1 MVQARLLLPIALSV
15 ALPALAAPAVPGA
28 ADAGPRTVRKSR
40 AVFGAVVEILASVPA
55 RDGAGAPA
63 EAAPFEAAPFETA
76 LDEVARVEALVDEDN
91 PKSGVA
97 RINAAAGGA
106 PVVVDPELFS
116 VLSEAVRL
124 AKLTKG
130 AFDVTAAAY
139 DAAWRFGGD
148 TAPTVDPASGE
159 ADGRDAV
166 PTKRDIDRMRALVGV
181 DDLVLDPAARTV
193 RLKQA
198 GARIGLRTV
207 ARGYA
212 LERGAAVLEAAGVS
226 SFVVSA
232 GGDLV
237 VRGQKGD
244 RPWMVG
250 VQDPRAAGHFAALPA
265 TDKAVMT
272 TGDYEAFFFDGGVRY
287 HNVIDPRT
295 GQPATKCRSV
305 TVLAKDALVAE
316 ALSRAVF
323 VLGARDGIALVER
336 LKDVDAVVVTA
347 DNRVVA
353 SRGIKDVLQHRPP
366 TDGP

>member
-1 MVQARLLLPIALSV
+1 MHAARLLFPVVLSV
-15 ALPALAAPAVPGA
+15 ALPALAAAPAVPGD
-28 ADAGPRTVRKSR
+28 ADASPRTVRKSR
-40 AVFGAVVEILASVPA
+40 AVFGAMVEIIASVPA
-55 RDGAGAPA
+55 ADATGAS
-63 EAAPFEAAPFETA
+63 APFDAAF
-76 LDEVARVEALVDEDN
+76 DEVARVEAMVDEDN

-106 PVVVDPELFS
+106 AVVIEPELFT

-139 DAAWRFGGD
+139 DAAWRFGSD
-148 TAPTVDPASGE
+148 AAPTVDPASGE
-159 ADGRDAV
+159 ADGREPV
-166 PTKRDIDRMRALVGV
+166 PAKRDIDRVRSLVGV
-181 DDLVLDPAARTV
+181 DDLILDAAARTA

-198 GARIGLRTV
+198 GARIGLRAV

-212 LERGAAVLEAAGVS
+212 LERGAAVLENAGIVD
-226 SFVVSA
+226 FVIAA
-232 GGDLV
+232 GGDLI
-237 VRGQKGD
+237 VRGKKGD

-265 TDKAVMT
+265 EDQSVMT

-323 VLGARDGIALVER
+323 VLGARDGIALIER
-336 LKDVDAVVVTA
+336 LKDVDAIVVTA
-347 DNRVVA
+347 DNRVVT
-353 SRGIKDVLQHRPP
+353 SKGIRDALQHRPP